1 MFVVMAL
8 AIQAHTRAAEAAT
21 TNQIMGIDM
30 PEPTPLDQL
39 TYEQAF
45 GELEAIVASLETDQ
59 RSLEEAITLFERGQ
73 ALASYCAGLLEQA
86 DLKVQQLTGGA
97 LSEFTP
103 PE

>member
-1 MFVVMAL
+1 
-8 AIQAHTRAAEAAT
+8 
-21 TNQIMGIDM
+21 M

-45 GELEAIVASLETDQ
+45 SELEAIVTALESDQ
-59 RSLEEAITLFERGQ
+59 RSLEEALALFERGQ

-86 DLKVQQLTGGA
+86 DLKVQQLTGGN
-97 LSEFTP
+97 LTEFTP

>member
-1 MFVVMAL
+1 
-8 AIQAHTRAAEAAT
+8 
-21 TNQIMGIDM
+21 M

-45 GELEAIVASLETDQ
+45 SELESIVAALENDQ
-59 RSLEEAITLFERGQ
+59 RSLEEALSLFERGQ

-86 DLKVQQLTGGA
+86 DLKVQQLLGGE